1 MRSFRWL
8 LSPIFGV
15 AVGACSEP
23 PPPSLPPA
31 PPPPVPSV
39 SKPAASPP
47 QAPPPRPV
55 TLEEA
60 TQLINGL
67 AEAERR
73 GNCQAVEP
81 HFSSRFVAARGD
93 LNAQERIDKVGWL
106 GWIKP
111 LCSTPSN
118 LEIRHITLEDGH
130 NQFAADGPWGSEY
143 SFSED
148 RSDVFENII
157 ERTLLLGWE
166 GDQVRILG
174 EKRIDALNQLP
185 VEQAAET
192 LGDFRFVVHGEGRGG
207 KAPIYLLAGRLRD
220 GMPHKNR
227 ELRRLRSGR
236 EVGTA
241 PLVPAQVSESL
252 SRWLGRSFLLFDA
265 ARERCRATVR
275 GFGTIAPAN
284 RAERRESDSN
294 RVRQA
299 WAVPDD
305 ETWLI
310 FELDVDGGAN
320 CRAAFWARAEDA
332 GRPLLFPGRPTPMPP
347 ELEALFRRSRSWLE
361 ASRLHTLQTLT
372 SHWEAIPGTRGG
384 HMVPDAGQQIE
395 RGWDMWDHV
404 RATTT
409 RFAGTP
415 GGDVYTIEVRS
426 AYPPGRCKA
435 GRCAEISGT
444 PSTFAWWQRVQ
455 SVWQSREGEFKP
467 FRHQSDYPSILFAA
481 DLDGDGVVEFVS
493 ETLLSRL
500 RDGDLVRDR
509 EVSHWVR

>member
-8 LSPIFGV
+8 LSPIFGL
-15 AVGACSEP
+15 AVGACSE
-23 PPPSLPPA
+23 
-31 PPPPVPSV
+31 PPPVPSV
-39 SKPAASPP
+39 SKPAALPP
-47 QAPPPRPV
+47 PAPPPRPV

-73 GNCQAVEP
+73 GNCEAVEP
-81 HFSSRFVAARGD
+81 HFSSRFVAVRGA
-93 LNAQERIDKVGWL
+93 LNAQERFDKVEWL

-118 LEIRHITLEDGH
+118 LEIHHITLEDGH

-166 GDQVRILG
+166 GDHVRILG

-185 VEQAAET
+185 VEQAAGT
-192 LGDFRFVVHGEGRGG
+192 LNDFRFVVHGEGRGG

-220 GMPHKNR
+220 GRPDKNR

-241 PLVPAQVSESL
+241 PLEPTQVYESL

-284 RAERRESDSN
+284 LAERRESDSN

-305 ETWLI
+305 ETWLT

-332 GRPLLFPGRPTPMPP
+332 GRPLLFPGRPTPMPS
-347 ELEALFRRSRSWLE
+347 ELEAPFRRSNLWRE
-361 ASRLHTLQTLT
+361 ASNRHLRRTLT
-372 SHWEAIPGTRGG
+372 SHWKADGTRSG
-384 HMVPDAGQQIE
+384 HMVLDAGQQIE

-404 RATTT
+404 RASTI

-415 GGDVYTIEVRS
+415 GGDFYTIEVRS

-435 GRCAEISGT
+435 GRCAEIIGK
-444 PSTFAWWQRVQ
+444 PSTFAWYKGVQ
-455 SVWQSREGEFKP
+455 SVWQSRESEFKQ
-467 FRHQSDYPSILFAA
+467 FRDRSRDHGFLFAA

-500 RDGDLVRDR
+500 RDGELVLDS
-509 EVSHWVR
+509 EVSHWLR

>member
-8 LSPIFGV
+8 LSPIFGL
-15 AVGACSEP
+15 AVGACSE
-23 PPPSLPPA
+23 
-31 PPPPVPSV
+31 PPPVPSV
-39 SKPAASPP
+39 SKPAALPP
-47 QAPPPRPV
+47 PAPPPRPV

-73 GNCQAVEP
+73 GNCEAVEP
-81 HFSSRFVAARGD
+81 HFSSRFVAVRGA
-93 LNAQERIDKVGWL
+93 LNAQERFDKVEWL

-118 LEIRHITLEDGH
+118 LEIHHITLEDGH

-166 GDQVRILG
+166 GDHVRILG

-185 VEQAAET
+185 VEQAAGT
-192 LGDFRFVVHGEGRGG
+192 LNDFRFVVHGEGRGG

-220 GMPHKNR
+220 GRPDKNR

-241 PLVPAQVSESL
+241 PLEPTQVYESL

-284 RAERRESDSN
+284 LAERRESDSN

-305 ETWLI
+305 ETWLT

-332 GRPLLFPGRPTPMPP
+332 GRPLLFPGRPTPMPS
-347 ELEALFRRSRSWLE
+347 ELEAPFRRSNLWRE
-361 ASRLHTLQTLT
+361 ASNRHLRRTLT
-372 SHWEAIPGTRGG
+372 SHWKADGTRSG
-384 HMVPDAGQQIE
+384 HMVLDAGQQIE

-404 RATTT
+404 RASTI

-415 GGDVYTIEVRS
+415 GGDFYTIEVRS

-435 GRCAEISGT
+435 GRCAEIIGK
-444 PSTFAWWQRVQ
+444 PSTFAWYKGVQ
-455 SVWQSREGEFKP
+455 SVWQSRESEFKQ
-467 FRHQSDYPSILFAA
+467 FRDRSRDHGVLFAA

-500 RDGDLVRDR
+500 RDGELVLDS
-509 EVSHWVR
+509 EVSHWLR